1 MSFRLGFN
9 FLCLLLF
16 SRRQLY
22 ELFCVCSRAGFK
34 SSFRVAAAY
43 CFLKMQNAPRQTT
56 LETEKLL
63 FYHWFTDS
71 FAEKC
76 NLDR

>member
-1 MSFRLGFN
+1 MN
-9 FLCLLLF
+9 FF
-16 SRRQLY
+16 
-22 ELFCVCSRAGFK
+22 VCSRAGFK

-63 FYHWFTDS
+63 FYHWFTVSGIQILLRKSVILIDKH
-71 FAEKC
+71 EGMVVC
-76 NLDR
+76 LE